1 MWVLRAE
8 QLRCSYVLEMLDG
21 RRVVQAV
28 NAVDL
33 EIRENEVYG
42 IAGES
47 GCGKSTLMKALYGAI
62 DPPLRLIG
70 GKVRYRVDGEE
81 VDPFALRSKDIQE
94 LRWKFISF
102 VPQSSMSVFNPLI
115 KIKRTFRD
123 FSAVHESHGSK
134 AEVLELARK
143 HLVDL
148 GLPEKILGAYPHQ
161 LSGGMRQRA
170 VIALAS
176 FLSPQVLIADEPV
189 TALDVVVLRGIL
201 QLLKEVQEKLKATIV
216 LVTHDMGVQ
225 ANIADRVGI
234 MYAGRIIEEGT
245 TQDIFNAPLHPY
257 TNYLINSLPK
267 FGDKSMRESA
277 PGAPPSLINLPAG
290 CAFHPRCSHAMEI
303 CRQQAPQM
311 LEMATG
317 HRVACWLHQDDNA
330 EHS

>member
-1 MWVLRAE
+1 MRAE
-8 QLRCSYVLEMLDG
+8 QLRCSYILEMLGG

-33 EIRENEVYG
+33 EIRQNEVYG

-70 GKVRYRVDGEE
+70 GKVRYRVEGRE
-81 VDPFALRSKDIQE
+81 VDPFALRPREIQE
-94 LRWKFISF
+94 LRWNFISF

-115 KIKRTFRD
+115 KIRRTFRD
-123 FSAVHESHGSK
+123 FSAAHQSQGSK
-134 AEVLELARK
+134 AQVLELARK

-176 FLSPQVLIADEPV
+176 FLSPRVLIADEPV

-201 QLLKEVQEKLKATIV
+201 QLLKEVQEKLKATII

-225 ANIADRVGI
+225 ANIADRVAI

-245 TQDIFNAPLHPY
+245 TEEISALRCIPTPTTWSTPCPSSATRACARAHP
-257 TNYLINSLPK
+257 
-267 FGDKSMRESA
+267 GRR
-277 PGAPPSLINLPAG
+277 
-290 CAFHPRCSHAMEI
+290 PR
-303 CRQQAPQM
+303 
-311 LEMATG
+311 
-317 HRVACWLHQDDNA
+317 
-330 EHS
+330 

>member
-1 MWVLRAE
+1 MWVLKAE
-8 QLRCSYVLEMLDG
+8 QLRCSYVLEMIG
-21 RRVVQAV
+21 GKKVVQAV

-70 GKVRYRVDGEE
+70 GSVRYQVDGEAL
-81 VDPFALRSKDIQE
+81 DPFALQSKASQD

-123 FSAVHESHGSK
+123 FSAMHGSHGSK
-134 AEVLELARK
+134 AEVLEIARK

-176 FLSPQVLIADEPV
+176 FLSPRVLIADEPV

-216 LVTHDMGVQ
+216 LVTHDMSVQ
-225 ANIADRVGI
+225 ANIADRIGI
-234 MYAGRIIEEGT
+234 MYAGRIIEEST
-245 TQDIFNAPLHPY
+245 TDDIFRAPLHPY
-257 TNYLINSLPK
+257 TNYLVNSLPT

-290 CAFHPRCSHAMEI
+290 CAFHPRCSRAMDI
-303 CRQQAPQM
+303 CRQQTPQM
-311 LEMATG
+311 LKLDAG
-317 HRVACWLHQDDNA
+317 HRVACWLHQDGK
-330 EHS
+330 

>member
-1 MWVLRAE
+1 MWVMRAE
-8 QLRCSYVLEMLDG
+8 QLRCSYILEMLGG

-33 EIRENEVYG
+33 EIRQNEVYG

-70 GKVRYRVDGEE
+70 GKVRYRVEGRE
-81 VDPFALRSKDIQE
+81 VDPFTLRPKEIQE
-94 LRWKFISF
+94 LRWNFISF

-115 KIKRTFRD
+115 KIRRTFRD
-123 FSAVHESHGSK
+123 FSAAHQARGSK

-201 QLLKEVQEKLKATIV
+201 QLLKEVQEKLQATIV

-225 ANIADRVGI
+225 ANIADRIGI

-245 TQDIFNAPLHPY
+245 TEEIFSAPLHPY
-257 TNYLINSLPK
+257 TNYLVNSLPK

-277 PGAPPSLINLPAG
+277 PGAPPSLINPPAG
-290 CAFHPRCSHAMEI
+290 CAFHPRCSQAMDI
-303 CRQQAPQM
+303 CRQQTPRM
-311 LEMATG
+311 LELAAG
-317 HRVACWLHQDDNA
+317 HRVACWLHQDDDA

>member
-8 QLRCSYVLEMLDG
+8 QLRCSYVLEMLGG

-28 NAVDL
+28 NEVDL

-70 GKVRYRVDGEE
+70 GKVRYRVEGRE
-81 VDPFALRSKDIQE
+81 VDPFALRSREIQD
-94 LRWKFISF
+94 LRWNFISF

-115 KIKRTFRD
+115 KIRRTFRD
-123 FSAVHESHGSK
+123 FSAAHKAHGSK
-134 AEVLELARK
+134 AQVLELARK

-201 QLLKEVQEKLKATIV
+201 QLLKEVQEKLQATIV

-225 ANIADRVGI
+225 ANIADRIGI

-245 TQDIFNAPLHPY
+245 TEEIFSAPLHPY
-257 TNYLINSLPK
+257 TNYLVNSLPK
-267 FGDKSMRESA
+267 FGDKSMRVSA
-277 PGAPPSLINLPAG
+277 PGAPPSLINPPAG
-290 CAFHPRCSHAMEI
+290 CAFHPRCSQAMDI
-303 CRQQAPQM
+303 CRRQTPRM
-311 LEMATG
+311 LEMAAG
-317 HRVACWLHQDDNA
+317 HRVACWLHQDDDA

>member
-1 MWVLRAE
+1 MRAE
-8 QLRCSYVLEMLDG
+8 QLRCSYVLEMIGG

-33 EIRENEVYG
+33 EIRQNEVYG

-70 GKVRYRVDGEE
+70 GNVRYQVDGAV
-81 VDPFALRSKDIQE
+81 VDPFALRSREIQE

-123 FSAVHESHGSK
+123 FSAAHESQGSK
-134 AEVLELARK
+134 AQVLELARK

-176 FLSPQVLIADEPV
+176 FLSPRVLIADEPV

-201 QLLKEVQEKLKATIV
+201 QLLKEVQEKLQATII
-216 LVTHDMGVQ
+216 LVTHDMGVH
-225 ANIADRVGI
+225 ANIADRIAI

-245 TQDIFNAPLHPY
+245 TEEIFSTPLHPY
-257 TNYLINSLPK
+257 TNYLVNSLPK

-277 PGAPPSLINLPAG
+277 PGAPPSLINPPAG
-290 CAFHPRCSHAMEI
+290 CAFHPRCSHAMDI
-303 CRQQAPQM
+303 CRQQTPRM
-311 LEMATG
+311 LEMAAG
-317 HRVACWLHQDDNA
+317 HRVACWLHQDEDA